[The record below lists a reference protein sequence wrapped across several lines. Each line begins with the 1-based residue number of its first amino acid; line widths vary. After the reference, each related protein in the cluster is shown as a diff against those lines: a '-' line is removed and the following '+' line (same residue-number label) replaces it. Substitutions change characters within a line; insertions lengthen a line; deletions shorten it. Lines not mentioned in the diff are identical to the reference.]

1 MELFEQ
7 SGSSKR
13 PLAER
18 VRPETLDDFVGQE
31 HLLGVNKPLR
41 KMLEGGTLSSFL
53 IYGPPGSGKTTI
65 AFLAA
70 KDRKKVVISATTE
83 HIKDVKKIIEVFV
96 KEKNFSDVTP
106 VVIVDEIQHFNK
118 KEQDAFL
125 EPVEKGDII
134 LIGLTTENPSF
145 YIISP
150 LLSRLS
156 IFVFEKLT
164 VPHIEKIVDNATKKD
179 KPLSNYLITPGA
191 RKLIAEAGDGDAR
204 KALNLVEAIFDST
217 GKKIIEE
224 SDLKSFTGSATL
236 LYGEELHYDLISAF
250 IKSMRGSDPDAAL
263 YYMYRMIEAGEDPLY
278 IARRMIR
285 FAAEDVG
292 LKDPNALVVANAAQQ
307 AFHFV
312 GPPEGYL
319 ALAEAAVYLA
329 KAPKSNTL
337 YIAESEVKKTIE
349 ETGSLEVPKK
359 LRNPVTKLMKNW
371 GYGQNYKY
379 PHDFEGHIV
388 KGEKYLPDEIKDK
401 KFYREE

>member
-83 HIKDVKKIIEVFV
+83 HIKDVKKIIEALV

-179 KPLSNYLITPGA
+179 KLLSNYLITPDA

-217 GKKIIEE
+217 DKKIIEV
-224 SDLKSFTGSATL
+224 SDLKSFMGSATL

-292 LKDPNALVVANAAQQ
+292 LKDPNALVIANVAQQ

-371 GYGQNYKY
+371 GYGQDYKY

-401 KFYREE
+401 KFYKEE

>member
-83 HIKDVKKIIEVFV
+83 HIKDVKKIIEALV

-179 KPLSNYLITPGA
+179 KLLSNYLITPDA

-204 KALNLVEAIFDST
+204 KALNVVEAIFDLT

-292 LKDPNALVVANAAQQ
+292 LKDPNALVIANVAQQ

-371 GYGQNYKY
+371 GYGQDYKY

-401 KFYREE
+401 KFYKEE

>member
-41 KMLEGGTLSSFL
+41 KMLEGGMLSSFL
-53 IYGPPGSGKTTI
+53 IYGPPGNGKTTI
-65 AFLAA
+65 ALLAA

-83 HIKDVKKIIEVFV
+83 HIKDVKKIIEVLV

-156 IFVFEKLT
+156 IFVFEQLT
-164 VPHIEKIVDNATKKD
+164 VPHIEKIVDNAIKND
-179 KPLSNYLITPGA
+179 KLLSNYLITPDA
-191 RKLIAEAGDGDAR
+191 RKLIAEVSDGDAR

-217 GKKIIEE
+217 DKKIIEV
-224 SDLKSFTGSATL
+224 SDLKSFTGSAML
-236 LYGEELHYDLISAF
+236 LYGKELHYDLISAF

-292 LKDPNALVVANAAQQ
+292 LKDPNALVVANVAQQ

-371 GYGQNYKY
+371 GYGQDYKY

-401 KFYREE
+401 KFYKEE